1 VTSLQVTGPLLL
13 NLLVIRLYNT
23 SFDGEVLW
31 LMVLGVCLEMGDMK
45 DETPLLDVPPTLWD
59 LDFYSYLERQCG

>member
-1 VTSLQVTGPLLL
+1 
-13 NLLVIRLYNT
+13 
-23 SFDGEVLW
+23 
-31 LMVLGVCLEMGDMK
+31 LGVCLEMGDMK